1 MEACNHGKPVDDG
14 YTSETA
20 RFRAYG
26 NQLIG
31 AHLRLR
37 EMIDDLYDAFDD
49 GRDAHD
55 LHVYCMTLCGAVTRH
70 HTAEDTNVFPLLSA
84 RHPELEAF
92 LRGLKSDHN
101 MIASLLFRLQR
112 STTREELDA
121 VSAVLETHFIGE
133 EKRLV
138 SVLNAVEPMGDL
150 GIEVI
155 DGRA

>member
-1 MEACNHGKPVDDG
+1 MEACNHGTSVDES
-14 YTSETA
+14 YTGEAA

-31 AHLRLR
+31 AHVRLR
-37 EMIDDLYDAFDD
+37 EMIDDLYDALDE
-49 GRDAHD
+49 GRDAYD
-55 LHVYCMTLCGAVTRH
+55 LHVYCMTLCGAVTKH
-70 HTAEDTNVFPLLSA
+70 HTGEDAVVFPLLA
-84 RHPELEAF
+84 ERHPELGAF

-101 MIASLLFRLQR
+101 MLANMLGRLQR

-138 SVLNAVEPMGDL
+138 PLLNAMESMGDL
-150 GIEVI
+150 GIEVA
-155 DGRA
+155 DGRS